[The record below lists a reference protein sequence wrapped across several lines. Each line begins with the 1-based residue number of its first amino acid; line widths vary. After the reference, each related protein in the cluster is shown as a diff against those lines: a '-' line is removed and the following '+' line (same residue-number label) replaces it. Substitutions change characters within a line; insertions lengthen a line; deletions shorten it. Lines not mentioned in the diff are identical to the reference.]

1 MAETPDCTEDTD
13 CCPSNATI
21 QIKAGSG
28 LGGGGSFRLNQPCD
42 KTIMLWVDDL
52 SETADE
58 ECNENGQAQICSCTA
73 EMAVLMDM
81 IVELKAELDTL
92 KDEFAAQ
99 EDD

>member
-1 MAETPDCTEDTD
+1 MQPTPMQPVPMHPLRLMRPFD
-13 CCPSNATI
+13 PS
-21 QIKAGSG
+21 
-28 LGGGGSFRLNQPCD
+28 GGGGSFRLNQPCD